1 MAICIVDDNSVVNAQ
16 LKQLLAQAG
25 HHDARSFVDPTAAL
39 AWCIE
44 SQPELILLDFHMPKM
59 DGLQFLDELL
69 LHPATRAIPVAMI
82 SGWAV
87 ESMRLAAL
95 RAGAVDVIDKPFA
108 PEEIKLKVCNLLRIT
123 DRRCLL
129 RQADIADGLPAD
141 DADWQLA
148 GTESGA
154 RQLLD
159 RLIGVRTDRPASALR
174 RTGQYAAAIAAGYG
188 LSERHQTLLRR
199 AVPYHDIGACA
210 VADEAT
216 AQTWTSRRQLL
227 RQRAI
232 AGNRVLRDHASPVLR
247 VAAEIALAR
256 HEHWNGGGV
265 PFGLAGEAI
274 PLSARIT
281 ALADMFDQMTAE
293 PEPGRSA
300 LTAERAAAVIQ
311 ADEAEQF
318 DPSVVSAFRYVL
330 PQLRHLMTQRHGL
343 GLDSTREDP
352 LQH

>member
-1 MAICIVDDNSVVNAQ
+1 MTPASDRFHTHTAMPRTSPMTERRFSQLDVFTSVPLRGNP
-16 LKQLLAQAG
+16 LAVM
-25 HHDARSFVDPTAAL
+25 HDA
-39 AWCIE
+39 
-44 SQPELILLDFHMPKM
+44 Q
-59 DGLQFLDELL
+59 GL
-69 LHPATRAIPVAMI
+69 
-82 SGWAV
+82 
-87 ESMRLAAL
+87 
-95 RAGAVDVIDKPFA
+95 
-108 PEEIKLKVCNLLRIT
+108 T
-123 DRRCLL
+123 DA
-129 RQADIADGLPAD
+129 QMADIARWTNLSETTFLLPPD
-141 DADWQLA
+141 DAEADYRVRIFTPGGELPFAGHPTLGSCHAWLA
-148 GTESGA
+148 AGGVP
-154 RQLLD
+154 RDPGVVVQQCGVGRVRVRKDGD
-159 RLIGVRTDRPASALR
+159 RLAFAAPALR

-199 AVPYHDIGACA
+199 AVPYHYIGACA